1 MSAGEAALTQP
12 PSLERTNPRRANRRE
27 RRPKVR
33 YPAPWRSP
41 RPRAGACP
49 RYEASQGFLSREQY
63 REGPRRPY
71 SWARPRSATFSRL
84 SSRCGIWTSQ
94 SSRPRWLRRTSWLH
108 APKLEARHHPK
119 TIHEILEIR
128 LIVEKPAV
136 EGIGKGRRD
145 RDGARQRDGGRRNR
159 GVRGGRERG
168 QLGHRRAA
176 DPTAGAGEINS
187 IASGAGI
194 RACARWVLD
203 ADQKGWNAGR
213 RPGRRD

>member
-33 YPAPWRSP
+33 YPAPWRSS

-136 EGIGKGRRD
+136 EGIGAGSRD
-145 RDGARQRDGGRRNR
+145 RMPGQRR
-159 GVRGGRERG
+159 GREYDRVAR
-168 QLGHRRAA
+168 HRER
-176 DPTAGAGEINS
+176 P
-187 IASGAGI
+187 
-194 RACARWVLD
+194 R
-203 ADQKGWNAGR
+203 R
-213 RPGRRD
+213 RPIVENDGRAGDPGNRLGDPAERALERKNLVGSVAGGGDRGNRHRLRVV